1 MSFDGQVWLPLIE
14 IVWINVLLSGDNA
27 VVIALACRSLP
38 PKQQTWGMIL
48 GTVPA
53 VVLRIVFALAIV
65 YVMQVPY
72 LKLVGGLLL
81 FWIAVKM
88 MLPEAEPT
96 ENSVGDASTLFAAV
110 RTIVIADIVMSL
122 DNVIAIAAAARGH
135 TGLMVIGLAI
145 SMPMIIFG
153 SAVVLKLLT
162 RFPVLVMAGGAL
174 LGYIAGQVVIGDPAL
189 AAWIGESAGF
199 LDVAVP
205 VTGAVLTLVLGRGLT
220 QVAGTRR
227 RKQIDAPSGDSLC

>member
-38 PKQQTWGMIL
+38 PKQQTWGMIF

-96 ENSVGDASTLFAAV
+96 ENSVGDASTLF
-110 RTIVIADIVMSL
+110 I
-122 DNVIAIAAAARGH
+122 
-135 TGLMVIGLAI
+135 
-145 SMPMIIFG
+145 
-153 SAVVLKLLT
+153 
-162 RFPVLVMAGGAL
+162 
-174 LGYIAGQVVIGDPAL
+174 
-189 AAWIGESAGF
+189 
-199 LDVAVP
+199 
-205 VTGAVLTLVLGRGLT
+205 
-220 QVAGTRR
+220 
-227 RKQIDAPSGDSLC
+227 KQR